1 MSEQLKVLV
10 LDIETSPLLVYA
22 WDLKDQN
29 FSLSNLAQDWH
40 LMGFAAKWLGA
51 APSKTVYHD
60 QRNAKQLDND
70 RELLTVLWKLL
81 DEADIVITQNGVN
94 FDSPKINARFIMHG
108 MNPPSPYRHLD
119 TYQIAK
125 RSARFTSNKLEYL
138 TDKLCTK
145 YKKLK
150 HTKFPGLSL
159 WINCIKGNL
168 KAWNEMRRYNI
179 HDVLSTEELYLK
191 LRAWAPENAPDVFFG
206 ADPMHQCRVCG
217 RAGRMTA
224 RGTRVTKR
232 FKFRR
237 YQCQECGSWS
247 TGERLGET
255 KKAA

>member
-22 WDLKDQN
+22 WDLRDQN
-29 FSLSNLAQDWH
+29 FSLANLAQDWF
-40 LMGFAAKWLGA
+40 LMGFAAKWLGD
-51 APSKTVYHD
+51 PDSKVVYHD
-60 QRNAKQLDND
+60 QRNAKQLYND
-70 RELLTVLWKLL
+70 REILTPLWKLL

-94 FDSPKINARFIMHG
+94 FDAPKINARFIMHG
-108 MNPPSPYRHLD
+108 MTPPKPYRHLD

-125 RSARFTSNKLEYL
+125 RAARFTSNKLEYL

-159 WINCIKGNL
+159 WINCIKGNP
-168 KAWNEMRRYNI
+168 KAWDEMRRYNI
-179 HDVLSTEELYLK
+179 HDVLSTEELYGK

-206 ADPMHQCRVCG
+206 ADPMRQCRVCG
-217 RAGRMTA
+217 TPGRMTA
-224 RGTRVTKR
+224 RGSRITKKSR
-232 FKFRR
+232 FRR

-247 TGERLGET
+247 SGARIN
-255 KKAA
+255 KPRMAV